1 MDDQY
6 AINLAKTEFRE
17 GYNVGDAERVLA
29 VFADSF
35 TDMSE
40 GQSSFWNVDAKT
52 MRRMR
57 LEKLFR
63 EHDVELTPV
72 IIDIA
77 VSGDIAVEHG
87 WHHLKRRL
95 KAGGPIEVR
104 STRYVEVWKRN
115 ANRVW
120 QIVLFLD
127 NADQTPEL
135 TQQTQ
140 PASDGRQFEE
150 S

>member
-1 MDDQY
+1 MEDEY
-6 AINLAKTEFRE
+6 AINLAKTEVRE
-17 GYNVGDAERVLA
+17 GYNNGDIERILA

-57 LEKLFR
+57 LEQLFR
-63 EHDVELTPV
+63 EHSVELTPV
-72 IIDIA
+72 IIDITI
-77 VSGDIAVEHG
+77 SGDIAVEHG
-87 WHHLKRRL
+87 WHHLKRQP
-95 KAGGPIEVR
+95 KAGGPIEAS

-127 NADQTPEL
+127 NADRTPEL
-135 TQQTQ
+135 IRQTRPGPGGQQVEK
-140 PASDGRQFEE
+140 R
-150 S
+150 

>member
-1 MDDQY
+1 MDDEY
-6 AINLAKTEFRE
+6 AINLAKTELRE
-17 GYNVGDAERVLA
+17 GYNAGDVERVLA

-40 GQSSFWNVDAKT
+40 GQSSFWNIDAKT
-52 MRRMR
+52 MQRMK

-63 EHDVELTPV
+63 EHEVELTPV

-77 VSGDIAVEHG
+77 VSGDLAVEHG
-87 WHHLKRRL
+87 WHHLKRQS
-95 KAGGPIEVR
+95 KADGSIEVK

-135 TQQTQ
+135 IQQMR
-140 PASDGRQFEE
+140 PGPGGHQFEE